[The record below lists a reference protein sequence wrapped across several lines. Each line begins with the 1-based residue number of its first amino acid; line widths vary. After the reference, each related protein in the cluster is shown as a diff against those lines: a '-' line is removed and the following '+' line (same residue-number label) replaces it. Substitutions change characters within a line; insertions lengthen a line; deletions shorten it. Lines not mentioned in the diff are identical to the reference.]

1 MLLAFLLF
9 TYTACKDDDSKPSG
23 GLTGVW
29 TVDEL
34 GTISSFKRYQVSIV
48 RSTIDTNLYIIAN
61 FYRLGYETEV
71 YMQLADTVLTIDG
84 QYIGSTFVGGSG
96 VLKEGNKEM
105 KMHYQVDQGNQTNE
119 LEATF
124 RK

>member
-1 MLLAFLLF
+1 MILAILLF
-9 TYTACKDDDSKPSG
+9 TYTACKDEDPKPG
-23 GLTGVW
+23 GGIAGVW

-34 GTISSFKRYQVSIV
+34 GTLTNLKRYQVSIA
-48 RSTIDTNLYIIAN
+48 RSTLDTNLYIIAN
-61 FYRLGYETEV
+61 FYRMGYETEV
-71 YMQLADTVLTIDG
+71 FMELSDTVVTING

-96 VLKEGNKEM
+96 ILKEGNKEI

-124 RK
+124 RR